1 MNNQQM
7 MRRPMQGMADQM
19 ATHGRYGDSMLV
31 HMNPVE
37 VQGLASLSPTGELTR
52 NPMTGQPEAFLPFLA
67 PLLGSLAGS
76 SLLTGAA
83 AGGLG
88 GLIGATGL
96 SSAAAGAIGSGL
108 ATTAITGNLKEGIM
122 SGLTGFGL
130 GKAFGAASEALN
142 PEVAKA
148 ATAVDAVGSDALNAV
163 TEANRLS
170 GAIGSDVAGADTL
183 LQSQADAI
191 VNAPAYQGAPSMSSV
206 SNPLAPQMSS
216 VGATPSIA
224 DLNPNSGSLAYRN
237 KVLDAAKLEAG
248 QNIGQNMM
256 NNPMEFAKNF
266 GKSAIKSGTM
276 IPVAVGEGQRA
287 QKMAEDDMKRLNAQF
302 EKDRQAELDR
312 ATAVRD
318 SAIDLARN
326 DYAYQDYGYSAGGVA
341 SINPQDYMRQ
351 MNGLKT
357 VGMSGGGPLG
367 MNMNFSGLGSFFN
380 ANPASSGLKQRAVR
394 PANVVTSEKLE
405 SEAAE
410 LAAQGKDPRAGFR
423 SEINYFRT
431 TPEDAGIEDPN
442 REGPGDSYDPDTT
455 PDTEVGVPD
464 FNIGSKGGTGSTGGL
479 TQDQIDSINNS
490 IENLNLPLPPNSTN
504 NNNES
509 VADNNNNLTIPP
521 SQTPVEEPSNNNSRG
536 RRGGRRPAV
545 MPTDDAKKA
554 VDLIGAG
561 SDTIVPIYNP
571 PKSTS
576 ENVDTLIGNLT
587 GIGDGRA
594 TPLNPRENPKFVP
607 SPMPMPMPMPM
618 PSPSPSPSPMP
629 MPMPMPSPKVG
640 PMPMP
645 APMPMPTPVTEPSP
659 VPMPMPMPAPMPRP
673 VVRPKMTRGRKMAGG
688 GIVNMQEGGIAEL
701 DPLNQSIPMQGDL
714 GMSSA
719 PAPMPM
725 DDGEMQS
732 VIAQVKQA
740 MAQGV
745 TPDQLPPELAQK
757 LIQAINTFGM
767 ETVTSML
774 QGQPNIP
781 ESNFKPPSQRD
792 ITYSFAEGGSTD
804 VQLIEQTIMAV
815 LGQLSEQEADIVIN
829 QFISEFGQE
838 AYTMLRQQALESV
851 VPNAQT
857 EGVIKGEGKG
867 MDDNIN
873 GMIGDSQPVAVS
885 PGEYII
891 PADVVSGLGDGST
904 NGGVRELDNML
915 DRVRQTRTGTMQQPA
930 PMNTGGVLPA

>member
-76 SLLTGAA
+76 SL
-83 AGGLG
+83 AGGALATSLG
-88 GLIGATGL
+88 LGSLGAT
-96 SSAAAGAIGSGL
+96 AMGAIGSGL
-108 ATTAITGNLKEGIM
+108 ATTAVTGDIKEGIM

-130 GKAFGAASEALN
+130 GKAFQGASELMN

-148 ATAVDAVGSDALNAV
+148 AT
-163 TEANRLS
+163 
-170 GAIGSDVAGADTL
+170 DVAGAT
-183 LQSQADAI
+183 DA
-191 VNAPAYQGAPSMSSV
+191 
-206 SNPLAPQMSS
+206 
-216 VGATPSIA
+216 ATE
-224 DLNPNSGSLAYRN
+224 
-237 KVLDAAKLEAG
+237 AAKLANLGDASANARFDMLTGDALSVDPLTGGAPNMSPLANPITPNMSPNPISGGAVSGSQGSIAYKQNVLDGLRAEAG

-266 GKSAIKSGTM
+266 GSQAIKSGTM
-276 IPVAVGEGQRA
+276 IPVAVGEGARA

-351 MNGLKT
+351 MNGLQT

-521 SQTPVEEPSNNNSRG
+521 IQTPVEEPSNNNSRG

-607 SPMPMPMPMPM
+607 SPMPMPMPM
-618 PSPSPSPSPMP
+618 PSPSPSPMP